1 MKTVAGVFT
10 SSEEAREVFRTLRS
24 MGFAEDKLSVLL
36 PWEAE
41 DAAKVPVTAAEQ
53 PGIAKA
59 LAGTVGAVAGAAGG
73 MELGMALT
81 VVLAGVGPVLAGGF
95 LGAAL
100 LGVVG
105 TGNGAAAGAKLE
117 AFLSEGLP
125 EDEIYVYEDA
135 LRQGRIVVIALADD
149 DQSAESIRDVMR
161 QHDVE
166 TIDAARERWWIGL
179 RDPEKEHYDGS
190 GGTFQRDE
198 IFYRRGFQAAL
209 HARTRGKEYDQVLN
223 EMAQDMEDLERQY
236 PGSDVEEPFR
246 RGYERGRAHFEATR
260 GRAALHATRH

>member
-1 MKTVAGVFT
+1 MKAVAGVFN
-10 SSEEAREVFRTLRS
+10 SSQEAREVVLKLRAS
-24 MGFAEDKLSVLL
+24 GLREDKVAVLL
-36 PWEAE
+36 PGKSE
-41 DAAKVPVTAAEQ
+41 DDARVPVTSAEQ

-59 LAGTVGAVAGAAGG
+59 LAGTLGAAAGAAGG

-81 VVLAGVGPVLAGGF
+81 AVIAGVGPVLAGGF

-100 LGVVG
+100 FGALGAGIGV
-105 TGNGAAAGAKLE
+105 AAGAKLE
-117 AFLSEGLP
+117 DFLSEGLP

-135 LRQGRIVVIALADD
+135 LRQGRSVVIALAGDER
-149 DQSAESIRDVMR
+149 SADAIRNVMM

-179 RDPEKEHYDGS
+179 RDAEKEHYGGS
-190 GGTFQRDE
+190 GGTFLRDE

-223 EMAQDMEDLERQY
+223 EMAQDIEELERQY

-246 RGYERGRAHFEATR
+246 RGYERGRAHFEAC
-260 GRAALHATRH
+260 RAQGTANLR

>member
-1 MKTVAGVFT
+1 
-10 SSEEAREVFRTLRS
+10 
-24 MGFAEDKLSVLL
+24 
-36 PWEAE
+36 
-41 DAAKVPVTAAEQ
+41 
-53 PGIAKA
+53 
-59 LAGTVGAVAGAAGG
+59 
-73 MELGMALT
+73 
-81 VVLAGVGPVLAGGF
+81 
-95 LGAAL
+95 
-100 LGVVG
+100 VG

-135 LRQGRIVVIALADD
+135 LRQGRSVVIALADD
-149 DQSAESIRDVMR
+149 DQAAESIRDVMR
-161 QHDVE
+161 RHDVE
-166 TIDAARERWWIGL
+166 TIDAARQRWWIGL
-179 RDPEKEHYDGS
+179 RDPEKEHYDGT
-190 GGTFQRDE
+190 GGSFQRDE

-209 HARTRGKEYDQVLN
+209 HARMRCKEYDQVLN

>member
-1 MKTVAGVFT
+1 VKTVAGVFT

-41 DAAKVPVTAAEQ
+41 DA
-53 PGIAKA
+53 
-59 LAGTVGAVAGAAGG
+59 
-73 MELGMALT
+73 
-81 VVLAGVGPVLAGGF
+81 
-95 LGAAL
+95 
-100 LGVVG
+100 
-105 TGNGAAAGAKLE
+105 
-117 AFLSEGLP
+117 GL
-125 EDEIYVYEDA
+125 
-135 LRQGRIVVIALADD
+135 
-149 DQSAESIRDVMR
+149 
-161 QHDVE
+161 
-166 TIDAARERWWIGL
+166 
-179 RDPEKEHYDGS
+179 
-190 GGTFQRDE
+190 
-198 IFYRRGFQAAL
+198 QAAL

>member
-10 SSEEAREVFRTLRS
+10 SSAEAREVVSKLRA
-24 MGFAEDKLSVLL
+24 MGLPEDKLSVLL
-36 PWEAE
+36 PGSL
-41 DAAKVPVTAAEQ
+41 DNGAKVPVTAAEQ

-81 VVLAGVGPVLAGGF
+81 VVLAGVGPILAGGF
-95 LGAAL
+95 LGAAI
-100 LGVVG
+100 LGVLGAEVG
-105 TGNGAAAGAKLE
+105 VAAGARLE

-135 LRQGRIVVIALADD
+135 LRQGRSVVIALAADD
-149 DQSAESIRDVMR
+149 LGAEAIRGVMKK
-161 QHDVE
+161 HKVE

-179 RDPEKEHYDGS
+179 RDAEKEHYDGS
-190 GGTFQRDE
+190 GGAFHRDE

-223 EMAQDMEDLERQY
+223 EMAQDIEELKRQY
-236 PGSDVEEPFR
+236 PGSEVEEPFR
-246 RGYERGRAHFEATR
+246 RGYERGRAHFEAS
-260 GRAALHATRH
+260 RAQGKLPANLR

>member
-10 SSEEAREVFRTLRS
+10 SCVEAGEVVRKLRA
-24 MGFAEDKLSVLL
+24 MGMPEDKLAVLL
-36 PWEAE
+36 PCES
-41 DAAKVPVTAAEQ
+41 DNKAKVPVTAAEQ

-59 LAGTVGAVAGAAGG
+59 LAGTVGAVVGAAGG
-73 MELGMALT
+73 MELAMALT
-81 VVLAGVGPVLAGGF
+81 VVIAGVGPVLAVGF

-100 LGVVG
+100 FGVLGAGIGV
-105 TGNGAAAGAKLE
+105 AAGAKLE
-117 AFLSEGLP
+117 DFLSEGLP

-135 LRQGRIVVIALADD
+135 LRQGRSVVIALADD
-149 DQSAESIRDVMR
+149 DQAAESIRGVMR

-179 RDPEKEHYDGS
+179 RNPEKEHYEGS
-190 GGTFQRDE
+190 GGTFERDE

-223 EMAQDMEDLERQY
+223 EMAQDIEDLQRQY
-236 PGSDVEEPFR
+236 PGSEVEEPFR
-246 RGYERGRAHFEATR
+246 RGYERGRAHFEAC
-260 GRAALHATRH
+260 RAQSTSHAARR